1 MRAFIDHGE
10 LRIVAGNHTYRTLI
24 PRSYARTL
32 AAGLKRARRH
42 PGERRWS
49 FPGGGS
55 LTTWSTPND
64 PWPLLVLHDRHE
76 LEPTVTE
83 LDQLIQ
89 TLETYGRNR

>member
-24 PRSYARTL
+24 PRSYARSL
-32 AAGLKRARRH
+32 AQGLRRARRH

-55 LTTWSTPND
+55 LTTWSTKND
-64 PWPLLVLHDRHE
+64 PWPLLVLHDLYE

-83 LDQLIQ
+83 LDQFIQ
-89 TLETYGRNR
+89 TLDQYGRNR